1 MKHYVKSLVTT
12 LCCCFLTT
20 NCQDGTTA
28 DHIAAGVTYELA
40 TWRQANYTS
49 VSYELFFSLPE
60 QKTEAVNGSAGISVR
75 LQQPEPLVL
84 DFREN
89 ASKVRG
95 VTLNGQPVTYRIANE
110 HIVIDRSQTTAGL
123 NKVDIDFVAGNQSL
137 NRNDEFMY
145 TLLVPDRARTLFP
158 CFDQPGLKA
167 RFRLTL
173 EVPESWKA
181 VSNTFIEDEAV
192 KGSRRTIRF
201 GQTEPLSTYLFSF
214 VAGKLEQQTYND
226 GKHTFAAYYRET
238 DPQKLRQL
246 ETIFSQVAASLEWL
260 EDYTG
265 IDYPFAKYDLV
276 ILPGF
281 QYGGMEHTGATL
293 YNDNRMFLS
302 EHPTLDEELGRTQ
315 LIAHETAHMWFG
327 DLVTMAWFNDV
338 WTKEV
343 FANHFAARISEPL
356 FKEVN
361 HRLNR
366 MKLFTASSLSEDRT
380 LGTTSIQ
387 QRLDNLNQAG
397 LVYGQI
403 IYNKAPIMMEK
414 LIDIMGEAGFQ
425 TGIRTYLQRYAYGN
439 ATWDQLIEIL
449 DSISPADL
457 KQFSEAWV
465 HQKGMP
471 DITFQTR
478 GTTLTVKQT
487 DPYQRGI
494 CWPQRLE
501 VTVLRDNRRQ
511 TLDIELDTD
520 SATVGLAFEPDVV
533 LPNTDGKGYGRF
545 LPDRQSLDYMLQNW
559 TTLDNETA
567 RYAVLMTLQENYLA
581 QRLTDAEW
589 NRSLTQGLPGETNP
603 LIASTLTDYLA
614 GTLRGLT
621 DSQRRAAET
630 FLYELSQRHPLPS
643 CRQQLLRHL
652 ITQATSADVIDSL
665 YALWE
670 QQSHPLLNEKDYT
683 TLAYELAL
691 RRPQQQETLLS
702 LQRSRL
708 RDPDRQR
715 QFDFIARALTT
726 DEAGQ
731 DRLFESLRQA
741 ENRRIEPWTA
751 SVLGY
756 LNHPLREK
764 HAVKYIRPGL
774 ELLEEVQRTGDIF
787 FPRNWTGA
795 LLGNHRSQE
804 AYKEVQRFLQEHPSY
819 PPLLKNKI
827 LQASY
832 GLFRATGNERP

>member
-1 MKHYVKSLVTT
+1 
-12 LCCCFLTT
+12 
-20 NCQDGTTA
+20 
-28 DHIAAGVTYELA
+28 
-40 TWRQANYTS
+40 
-49 VSYELFFSLPE
+49 
-60 QKTEAVNGSAGISVR
+60 
-75 LQQPEPLVL
+75 
-84 DFREN
+84 
-89 ASKVRG
+89 
-95 VTLNGQPVTYRIANE
+95 
-110 HIVIDRSQTTAGL
+110 
-123 NKVDIDFVAGNQSL
+123 
-137 NRNDEFMY
+137 
-145 TLLVPDRARTLFP
+145 
-158 CFDQPGLKA
+158 
-167 RFRLTL
+167 
-173 EVPESWKA
+173 
-181 VSNTFIEDEAV
+181 
-192 KGSRRTIRF
+192 
-201 GQTEPLSTYLFSF
+201 
-214 VAGKLEQQTYND
+214 
-226 GKHTFAAYYRET
+226 
-238 DPQKLRQL
+238 
-246 ETIFSQVAASLEWL
+246 
-260 EDYTG
+260 
-265 IDYPFAKYDLV
+265 
-276 ILPGF
+276 
-281 QYGGMEHTGATL
+281 
-293 YNDNRMFLS
+293 
-302 EHPTLDEELGRTQ
+302 
-315 LIAHETAHMWFG
+315 
-327 DLVTMAWFNDV
+327 
-338 WTKEV
+338 
-343 FANHFAARISEPL
+343 
-356 FKEVN
+356 
-361 HRLNR
+361 
-366 MKLFTASSLSEDRT
+366 
-380 LGTTSIQ
+380 
-387 QRLDNLNQAG
+387 
-397 LVYGQI
+397 
-403 IYNKAPIMMEK
+403 
-414 LIDIMGEAGFQ
+414 
-425 TGIRTYLQRYAYGN
+425 
-439 ATWDQLIEIL
+439 
-449 DSISPADL
+449 
-457 KQFSEAWV
+457 
-465 HQKGMP
+465 MP

-545 LPDRQSLDYMLQNW
+545 LPDQQSLDYMLQNW

-614 GTLRGLT
+614 GTLKGLT

-630 FLYELSQRHPLPS
+630 FLYELSQRRPHPS